1 MKFRKQHNKPRKNL
15 LDYSIEKYGEEMVND
30 TRTLLQILLLYSP
43 LPFFYTLYEQQ
54 GSRWIFQA
62 NRMDGNI
69 GICMV
74 EPDQITMLNSV
85 LVLTFIPLFKF
96 TLYPLISNVG
106 IRRPLQK
113 MATGGMAVAIAFLLS
128 AWVEFKIESAPDKS
142 VNILWLVPQLVA
154 LSIGEVMF
162 CVPGYEFSY
171 EIAPEKMKSIVQ
183 AMWISTVSFGN
194 LFLLV
199 IVKLSLF
206 KSQAY
211 EFILFAA
218 IMIVAMLVFIYFAHQ
233 FKPRRTAEQK

>member
-1 MKFRKQHNKPRKNL
+1 M
-15 LDYSIEKYGEEMVND
+15 LDYSIDEYGEELVND
-30 TRTLLQILLLYSP
+30 TRTLLRILLLYLP

-69 GICMV
+69 RICMI

-85 LVLTFIPLFKF
+85 LVLVFIPLFNF
-96 TLYPLISNVG
+96 TVYPLLGKIG

-113 MATGGMAVAIAFLLS
+113 MATGGMTVAIAFLLS
-128 AWVEFKIESAPDKS
+128 AWIEFKIESSPEKS

-154 LSIGEVMF
+154 LSVGEVMF

-171 EIAPEKMKSIVQ
+171 EQAPESMKSIVQ
-183 AMWISTVSFGN
+183 AIWISTVSFGN
-194 LFLLV
+194 LFLLF

-206 KSQAY
+206 KSQAH

-218 IMIVAMLVFIYFAHQ
+218 IMIVAMLIFIYLACK
-233 FKPRRTAEQK
+233 FKSRGIVK